1 MTSYMETQRS
11 DQVSDVSMEAASSDL
26 RINNLVYQQ
35 PAALSLA
42 VNRSLKRQFFQRST
56 YTGSRSTTMICD
68 WNSGTSSINLS
79 NSYLTFKIKLT
90 GGATSTA
97 NFASG
102 SAYNVI
108 NEMRIQS
115 RSGTEMDRL
124 QNANLWG
131 RNDSLFNMSG
141 EWLTTVGSNQG
152 FGPTRNGTADGSNTN
167 TQFATRFVIPL
178 AQLTTFFRPIDG
190 QILPPQVAS
199 GLHFEIV
206 LEDFRTVFF
215 QKVAGITGYEIEQIY
230 FQLDCVDLTD
240 DCQRTISDIS
250 ARTGLEYTYPRIFTS
265 QSQLPIGQLSL
276 SQQVRKAVSQACYVT
291 TITLSQ
297 ADKID
302 ITKDSLASI
311 PFNYTN
317 FQYRL
322 GSLYFPNQQ
331 ITSTDVQ
338 DVACE
343 SYTITQ
349 SVYDKLRLMYDNGSV
364 SFAVY
369 QASLAVLSAS
379 FEKSQFLAISGLPV
393 NNSRVLELN
402 AEYAAVSQNLEVYSF
417 LQYTSV
423 ARTFL
428 DNTSVAI

>member
-1 MTSYMETQRS
+1 MSYMETQRS
-11 DQVSDVSMEAASSDL
+11 DQVSDVSTEAASSDL

-56 YTGSRSTTMICD
+56 YTGARSTTMICD

-79 NSYLTFKIKLT
+79 NSYLTFKVKLT
-90 GGATSTA
+90 GGALSTA
-97 NFASG
+97 NWGSG

-108 NEMRIQS
+108 NELRIQS
-115 RSGTEMDRL
+115 RSGTELDRL

-131 RNDSLFNMSG
+131 RNDSLFNMSS
-141 EWLTTVGSNQG
+141 EWLKTVGSNQG
-152 FGPTRNGTADGSNTN
+152 FGKEQLGSVDGASVFT
-167 TQFATRFVIPL
+167 TKATRFVIPL
-178 AQLTTFFRPIDG
+178 AQLTTFFRPVDG
-190 QILPPQVAS
+190 QILPPQLAS

-206 LEDFRTVFF
+206 LEDFRTALYQV
-215 QKVAGITGYEIEQIY
+215 VAGITGYEIEQIY

-240 DCQRTISDIS
+240 DCQRTVSDIS
-250 ARTGLEYTYPRIFTS
+250 ARTGLEITYPRIFTA
-265 QSQLPIGQLSL
+265 QSQLPIGQLTL
-276 SQQVRKAVSQACYVT
+276 SQQIRKAVSQANYVT

-302 ITKDSLASI
+302 ITKDSLFSI
-311 PFNYTN
+311 PFNYTS

-331 ITSTDVQ
+331 LTSSDPE

-343 SYTITQ
+343 AYTITQ

-364 SFAVY
+364 SFSVY
-369 QASLAVLSAS
+369 QLDLAVLSAS
-379 FEKSQFLAISGLPV
+379 FEKSQFLSISGLPV

-402 AEYAAVSQNLEVYSF
+402 AEYAAVTENLEVYSF
-417 LQYTSV
+417 LNYTSV
-423 ARTFL
+423 VRTFL
-428 DNTSVAI
+428 DNSSCAI

>member
-1 MTSYMETQRS
+1 
-11 DQVSDVSMEAASSDL
+11 
-26 RINNLVYQQ
+26 
-35 PAALSLA
+35 
-42 VNRSLKRQFFQRST
+42 
-56 YTGSRSTTMICD
+56 
-68 WNSGTSSINLS
+68 
-79 NSYLTFKIKLT
+79 
-90 GGATSTA
+90 
-97 NFASG
+97 
-102 SAYNVI
+102 
-108 NEMRIQS
+108 MRIQS

-131 RNDSLFNMSG
+131 RNDSLFNMSS
-141 EWLTTVGSNQG
+141 EWLQTVGSNQG
-152 FGPTRNGTADGSNTN
+152 FGPTRNGAADGANTN
-167 TQFATRFVIPL
+167 TQTATRFVIPL
-178 AQLTTFFRPIDG
+178 VQLTTFFRPIDG
-190 QILPPQVAS
+190 QMLPPQLAS

-206 LEDFRTVFF
+206 LEDFRTAFF

-250 ARTGLEYTYPRIFTS
+250 ANLGLEYTYPRIFTS

-276 SQQVRKAVSQACYVT
+276 SQQVQKSVSQACYVT
-291 TITLSQ
+291 TITISQ

-302 ITKDSLASI
+302 ITVDSLASI

-331 ITSTDVQ
+331 ITSSDVQ

-343 SYTITQ
+343 AYTITQ

-379 FEKSQFLAISGLPV
+379 FEKSQFLSISGLPI

-402 AEYAAVSQNLEVYSF
+402 AEFAAVSQNLEVYSF

-428 DNTSVAI
+428 DNTAIAI

>member
-1 MTSYMETQRS
+1 MSYVETQRS
-11 DQVSDVSMEAASSDL
+11 DQVSDVSTEAASSDL

-56 YTGSRSTTMICD
+56 YTGARSTTMICD
-68 WNSGTSSINLS
+68 WNSGTSSVNLS
-79 NSYLTFKIKLT
+79 NSYLTFKVKLT
-90 GGATSTA
+90 GAGGSNA

-102 SAYNVI
+102 SAYNII
-108 NEMRIQS
+108 NELRIQS
-115 RSGTEMDRL
+115 RSGTELERL

-131 RNDSLFNMSG
+131 RNDSLFNMSS
-141 EWLTTVGSNQG
+141 EWLGTVGSNQG
-152 FGPTRNGTADGSNTN
+152 FGATRSGTFDIENVDTIK
-167 TQFATRFVIPL
+167 ATRFVIPL
-178 AQLTTFFRPIDG
+178 AQLTTFFRPVDG
-190 QILPPQVAS
+190 QMLPPQIAS

-206 LEDFRTVFF
+206 LEDFRTAFF
-215 QKVAGITGYEIEQIY
+215 QKVSGITGYEIEQIY

-250 ARTGLEYTYPRIFTS
+250 ARTGLEYTYNRIFTS

-276 SQQVRKAVSQACYVT
+276 SQQIRKACSQANYVT

-331 ITSTDVQ
+331 LTSTDTE

-343 SYTITQ
+343 AYTITQ
-349 SVYDKLRLMYDNGSV
+349 SVYDKLRLMFDNGSV

-369 QASLAVLSAS
+369 KASLAVLSAS
-379 FEKSQFLAISGLPV
+379 FEKSQFLSISGLPV
-393 NNSRVLELN
+393 NNSRVLEVN
-402 AEYAAVSQNLEVYSF
+402 AEYEAVSENLEVYSF
-417 LQYTSV
+417 LQYTAV
-423 ARTFL
+423 VRTFL
-428 DNTSVAI
+428 DNSAIAI